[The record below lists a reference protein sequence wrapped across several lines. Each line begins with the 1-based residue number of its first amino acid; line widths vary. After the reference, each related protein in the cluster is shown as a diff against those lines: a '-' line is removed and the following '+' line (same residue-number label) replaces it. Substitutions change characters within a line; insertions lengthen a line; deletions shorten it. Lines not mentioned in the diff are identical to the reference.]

1 MKTGKYMPAN
11 HTKSQQRA
19 NLMAPQESER
29 MRVLKIT
36 VANES
41 DSWTNIKK
49 NKTQQ
54 ALRMYMAY
62 NILEWEYPKFQMDL
76 WGGALIKSGVSKPI
90 QIVNTSENTSVY
102 SVPFVWKQEK
112 HWKIFGDGIM
122 TPYLIPLVP

>member
-1 MKTGKYMPAN
+1 
-11 HTKSQQRA
+11 
-19 NLMAPQESER
+19 
-29 MRVLKIT
+29 
-36 VANES
+36 
-41 DSWTNIKK
+41 
-49 NKTQQ
+49 
-54 ALRMYMAY
+54 MYMAY